1 MCSKIVYLFGNY
13 MISAKMAKN
22 IGLELDN
29 IETTTFVYSA
39 RYQREGVTKN
49 LKKLTTRSLEKINL

>member
-1 MCSKIVYLFGNY
+1 

-39 RYQREGVTKN
+39 KYQREGVTKN